1 MTDAERI
8 IEIEIELAE
17 ITLKMSELRKIG
29 QGYKIDT
36 GSSIREVDNVK
47 YSELRAHYKELKR
60 ELAGLEG
67 ESGLTM
73 QAGW

>member
-8 IEIEIELAE
+8 IEIEAELAE

-29 QGYKIDT
+29 QRYKIDT

-47 YSELRAHYKELKR
+47 YDQLRMHYRELKKELA
-60 ELAGLEG
+60 ELEG
-67 ESGLTM
+67 NSGLVFGS
-73 QAGW
+73 GW